1 MKRLSVITLSL
12 AVLVMVCNCGKKKSY
27 SELMNEC
34 SAITDSLMRLKSND
48 AFVLKATNEILKRH
62 FSQID
67 TIIIKEKDV
76 GLREEGRINE
86 TTPQLPQYFVNV
98 VSKGKVVGTI
108 NGVKDEYNYNIKTEF
123 IREFLESAFS
133 SDYSLTL
140 KDINDYYVADVIKG
154 NKKDINKLN
163 EEIKYKAQYD
173 VIVDGI
179 KVCFLSKDDSG
190 DYTSLYYYSDKTL
203 SDSQIKKVAK
213 KSS

>member
-1 MKRLSVITLSL
+1 MLRKRGS
-12 AVLVMVCNCGKKKSY
+12 
-27 SELMNEC
+27 
-34 SAITDSLMRLKSND
+34 
-48 AFVLKATNEILKRH
+48 F
-62 FSQID
+62 
-67 TIIIKEKDV
+67 IIIKEKDV

-173 VIVDGI
+173 VRVDGI